1 MIEAYVFDF
10 DGLILD
16 TETGAYQSIV
26 EEFAAYELE
35 FSLAAWQAGIG
46 AGLTSGWLDELATR
60 CGQPIDRD
68 LVLERRRARKLELL
82 DGCGVLPGVVERIAE
97 ARANGLALAVA
108 SSSPRDW
115 VEPHLDRLGLLASF
129 DAVLTRDD
137 VERTK
142 PAPDLYVAAA
152 RRLAASAER
161 SIAFEDSHNGSLAAK
176 AASMWCVVAPNELT
190 VNQDFSHAD
199 VVVASLAEVDLAAL
213 RRLLA

>member
-1 MIEAYVFDF
+1 VFDF

-16 TETGAYQSIV
+16 TESGAYQSIV
-26 EEFAAYELE
+26 EEFAIYELE

-46 AGLTSGWLDELATR
+46 AGLSSNWVDELASR
-60 CGQPIDRD
+60 CGKPIDRD
-68 LVLERRRARKLELL
+68 AVLTRRRARKLELL
-82 DGCGVLPGVVERIAE
+82 EGCGVLPGVAERVAE
-97 ARANGLALAVA
+97 ARANGVALAVA

-129 DAVLTRDD
+129 DAILTRDD

-152 RRLAASAER
+152 KRLGVAAAR

-176 AASMWCVVAPNELT
+176 AASMWCVVAPNEIT
-190 VNQDFSHAD
+190 AGQDFSHAD
-199 VVVASLAEVDLAAL
+199 VIVRSLAEVDLAAL